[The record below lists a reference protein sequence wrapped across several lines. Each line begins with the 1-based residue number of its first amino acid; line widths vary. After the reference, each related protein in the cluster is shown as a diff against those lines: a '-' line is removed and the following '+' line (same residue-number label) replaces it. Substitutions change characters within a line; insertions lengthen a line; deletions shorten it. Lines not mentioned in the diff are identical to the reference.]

1 MEYFKNTKDVKSK
14 FKLVK
19 IWDIAKLKAW
29 WTPRRWVEEFWKNW
43 SINWLKSWE
52 LKDSLNITE
61 IEEKVTE
68 EWIKKSSATLFKKWT
83 LVIAMYWAT
92 AWEVW
97 ILWVDSSTNQAVC
110 SIIPSIEI
118 NNQYLFWIL
127 LLLRQKIKWE
137 TFGWAQPNIS
147 KEYLENLQI
156 PLPPLEIQNQIVE
169 KMDLALKEKKEKEMQ
184 AKTLLESIDDFIL
197 SELWIEYKE
206 VEEKKVFSVSVNE
219 VMSEWR
225 LDPLNFQKKDKHI
238 EKTKYKIWKLSEFA
252 KVTKWQSI
260 SSDKIERGNI
270 PVIAWWQTS
279 PYNNNIANYNWN
291 IITISA
297 SWAYSWYVWYHNYPI
312 FASDC
317 SVVFSKNENILKT
330 DFLAYFLKVRQNYIY
345 SLQQWAWQP
354 HVYPKDI
361 EDLEISLPPLEI
373 QEKIAF
379 EVKNRI
385 EKAKVLESE
394 AKEVY
399 DRAKREVE
407 EMILD

>member
-1 MEYFKNTKDVKSK
+1 MKRTQVKWWDLIFAISWTKEN
-14 FKLVK
+14 L
-19 IWDIAKLKAW
+19 
-29 WTPRRWVEEFWKNW
+29 WTV
-43 SINWLKSWE
+43 
-52 LKDSLNITE
+52 
-61 IEEKVTE
+61 
-68 EWIKKSSATLFKKWT
+68 
-83 LVIAMYWAT
+83 
-92 AWEVW
+92 
-97 ILWVDSSTNQAVC
+97 
-110 SIIPSIEI
+110 SIIPDNIKEANLNSALVKMKLNENKINKMFFCYMFDQNIVRNQVEFIWQWAAQNNLNNNEISSI
-118 NNQYLFWIL
+118 
-127 LLLRQKIKWE
+127 K
-137 TFGWAQPNIS
+137 
-147 KEYLENLQI
+147 I

-169 KMDLALKEKKEKEMQ
+169 KMDLALNEKKEKEMQ
-184 AKTLLESIDDFIL
+184 AKTLLESIDDFVL

-260 SSDKIERGNI
+260 SSEKIISWDI

-279 PYNNNIANYNWN
+279 PYNHNIANYNWN

-317 SVVFSKNENILKT
+317 SVVFSKDENILKT
-330 DFLAYFLKVRQNYIY
+330 EFLSYFLKVRQNYIY

-354 HVYPKDI
+354 HVYWNDI
-361 EDLEISLPPLEI
+361 EILEIPLPPLEI
-373 QEKIAF
+373 QEKIAL
-379 EVKNRI
+379 EVKSRI

-407 EMILD
+407 GIILD